1 MKQPEL
7 GKKIAELRKAK
18 GLTQEEL
25 VEKCNINVRT
35 LQRIEV
41 GEATP
46 RSYTIKIIFA
56 VLDYN
61 IYDSSKSI
69 TNRFMRIELIVS
81 KWLEQLYKYVIDLFN
96 LKTNTMKKI
105 MILSVP
111 FITICTL
118 LLFSYNSS
126 VKAQNRMVIR
136 DKFEK
141 TSSSSKFIRL
151 FNTGQID
158 SLGMLYLNNAC
169 IMPDF
174 PSIIHGRENINDFN
188 KQLFS
193 QGFRFTNIKSTFK
206 VITDSIAVERGIW
219 SINVNSIPIS
229 TGTSLT
235 QWRYLNGQWRIE
247 NAMSKT
253 DKVLNQEANK

>member
-35 LQRIEV
+35 LQRIET

-56 VLDYN
+56 ALDCN
-61 IYDSSKSI
+61 IYDSTKSI
-69 TNRFMRIELIVS
+69 TSRFVRIERTAL
-81 KWLEQLYKYVIDLFN
+81 KWLEQLYKYAFDLFN

-105 MILSVP
+105 TILSVP
-111 FITICTL
+111 FIAICAF
-118 LLFSYNSS
+118 LLFSYNSN
-126 VKAQNRMVIR
+126 VKAQSRQAIIT
-136 DKFEK
+136 KFEK
-141 TSSSSKFIRL
+141 ASSSSNFIRL
-151 FNTGQID
+151 FNSGQID
-158 SLGMLYLNNAC
+158 SLSMLYLDNAFL
-169 IMPDF
+169 MPDF
-174 PSIIHGRENINDFN
+174 PSSIVGRENINDYYR
-188 KQLFS
+188 QLFN

-206 VITDSIAVERGIW
+206 VVNDSIAVERGIW
-219 SINVNSIPIS
+219 AVNVNSTPIS

-235 QWRYLNGQWRIE
+235 QWHYLNGQWWIE
-247 NAMSKT
+247 NSMSKT
-253 DKVLNQEANK
+253 DRGINQEANK